1 MKKRWKFKKRWK
13 PKRVSKVEKSLES
26 TSKVEKMLIG
36 ETRVKNW
43 KKPSKVD
50 KTVESWNRRIQINKS
65 VQSLKSVEIRNKR
78 WKLKWT
84 RKLSCGWETRATRQ
98 HSKFTQKKLMM
109 MISVLRRVQ
118 TNIQC
123 VYYGY
128 LQLEIRDLVSFVFEL
143 QVRIV
148 VSTI

>member
-1 MKKRWKFKKRWK
+1 
-13 PKRVSKVEKSLES
+13 
-26 TSKVEKMLIG
+26 
-36 ETRVKNW
+36 
-43 KKPSKVD
+43 
-50 KTVESWNRRIQINKS
+50 
-65 VQSLKSVEIRNKR
+65 
-78 WKLKWT
+78 
-84 RKLSCGWETRATRQ
+84 
-98 HSKFTQKKLMM
+98 MM

>member
-43 KKPSKVD
+43 K
-50 KTVESWNRRIQINKS
+50 NRRKLTNPLKVETDVYKFNKS